1 MDTSSIIMI
10 LTLIGTAGLFLST
23 GPNRGG
29 GGHTKRHRSGGKK
42 TRKHR

>member
-1 MDTSSIIMI
+1 MDTSSIIVI
-10 LTLIGTAGLFLST
+10 LTLIGTAGLILST

-29 GGHTKRHRSGGKK
+29 GHTKRHHSGGKK